1 MIHVLV
7 IHEYR
12 LMCNIILAAL
22 KDEPDLEMVGFA
34 TTVTDAIELIQHETV
49 DVALVSSRLPDQ
61 GAFQLT
67 HELSQLSPDTKV
79 LILGITEARG
89 HVIQYIEAGAK
100 GYVLRDNSF
109 EDLLQAIRTA
119 DKGLALVSP
128 QIAAAMM
135 SRLTNIA
142 QTLDHSGTTIPESIG
157 LTRRQMAVLE
167 LLAQNKSNQ
176 QIAEELFLGIGTVK
190 NHVHNILV
198 KIGVNSRLE
207 AANFYL
213 RHQNRL

>member
-1 MIHVLV
+1 MIRILV

-22 KDEPDLEMVGFA
+22 EDESDLELIGFA
-34 TTVTDAIELIQHETV
+34 TTREEAIELIQHENV
-49 DVALVSSRLPDQ
+49 DVALISSRLPDQ
-61 GAFQLT
+61 GALLLT
-67 HELSQLSPDTKV
+67 HELSQLSPNTKV

-109 EDLLQAIRTA
+109 DDLLVAIRTA
-119 DKGLALVSP
+119 NQGLAIVSP
-128 QIAAAMM
+128 HIAAAMM
-135 SRLTNIA
+135 ARLTNIA
-142 QTLDHSGTTIPESIG
+142 QTLDHSGTTSPESIG
-157 LTRRQMAVLE
+157 LTQRQLAVLE

-176 QIAEELFLGIGTVK
+176 EIADELFLGIGTVK

-213 RHQNRL
+213 RYQNRL